1 MFAPTALADIQIH
14 SRLGVDEGN
23 SGSNRNS
30 GSRNSSSS
38 SSSSS
43 SKDNDIRVEPRM
55 LGPGILRMQT
65 RMRLSRDGGRSKMA
79 VR

>member
-1 MFAPTALADIQIH
+1 MFAPTALADIQVH
-14 SRLGVDEGN
+14 SRFGVDGGN
-23 SGSNRNS
+23 CSSNRNS
-30 GSRNSSSS
+30 GSR

-43 SKDNDIRVEPRM
+43 SKDNDIKVEPRVF
-55 LGPGILRMQT
+55 GPGILRMQT